1 MKLYL
6 VFLFVTV
13 FCGFAD
19 AQSLSGRVSTKIID
33 EHSKGVDGATVSL
46 LNVKDSSLVK
56 VNITEQNG
64 SVSFEQVKAG
74 SYLLS
79 VSTVGYKKVST
90 QSFNINKD
98 NPQLT
103 LADIKLE
110 TGKMQLSE
118 VNVQARKPFI
128 EKQIDRI
135 VVNVNNSIVSA
146 GSTALDVLSRSPGV
160 LVNQNDDISMK
171 GKQGV
176 IVMIDGKP
184 TNLSSTD
191 LANLLRSTP
200 ANSIDK
206 IELITNPSSKYDAAG
221 SAGIINIKLKKDLR
235 YGTNGTFSVSAG
247 QGVYGKLNTGLNLNY
262 RNNKINIFGNYNYT
276 YREGFNH
283 LVLDREFLHPDGSLV
298 GAYSQDNYLKLP
310 IYSNLAKAGMDYSPS
325 KNTTIGIVLQV

>member
-6 VFLFVTV
+6 VFLFVVV
-13 FCGFAD
+13 FCAFAH
-19 AQSLSGRVSTKIID
+19 AQSQVSGRVSAKVID
-33 EHSKGVDGATVSL
+33 EHSKGIDGATVSL
-46 LNVKDSSLVK
+46 LSTKDSSLIK

-64 SVSFEQVKAG
+64 NVSFEQIKDG

-79 VSTVGYKKVST
+79 VSTIGYKKAISR
-90 QSFNINKD
+90 SFDINKD
-98 NPQLT
+98 NQQLT
-103 LADIKLE
+103 LADIRLE
-110 TGKMQLSE
+110 PGKTQLNE
-118 VNVQARKPFI
+118 VSVQAKKPFI

-221 SAGIINIKLKKDLR
+221 SAGIINIRLKKDLR
-235 YGTNGTFSVSAG
+235 YGTNGTFSLSAG

-262 RNNKINIFGNYNYT
+262 RNNKVNIFGNYNYT
-276 YREGFNH
+276 YREGLTTWFSTVNFCILMVH
-283 LVLDREFLHPDGSLV
+283 LPGLIHR
-298 GAYSQDNYLKLP
+298 
-310 IYSNLAKAGMDYSPS
+310 I
-325 KNTTIGIVLQV
+325 TI